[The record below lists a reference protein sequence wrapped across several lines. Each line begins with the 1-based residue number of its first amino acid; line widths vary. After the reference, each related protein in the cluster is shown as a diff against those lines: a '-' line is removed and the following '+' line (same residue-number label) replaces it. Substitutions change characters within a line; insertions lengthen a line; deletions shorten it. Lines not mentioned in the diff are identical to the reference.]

1 MVSFCDPS
9 LYSVVLDFNHR
20 IERRQVR
27 LTPMRNGGIQLKL
40 KKKTDALSSS
50 FSHAGGHAYTHG
62 TTSSSSSP
70 SSHGGGGSGIHFTLK
85 KKTTT
90 ISHDPR
96 TSSRETD
103 SHRTSSTT
111 ASSFSSSSSSSSR
124 LMTGAPHVSHSHVE
138 RNPNRTSA
146 ASNEQGTLDSL
157 LNPRDLARYIEE
169 LAKSMTK

>member
-50 FSHAGGHAYTHG
+50 FSHAGGHAHVHG
-62 TTSSSSSP
+62 MTTSSS
-70 SSHGGGGSGIHFTLK
+70 SSHGGGGSGINFTLK